1 MRLPQGPDSVSGGL
15 VLDEPLRALDS
26 FLSVRR
32 LYSGL
37 FEYSLDIFRK
47 RRASKATQAFD
58 YVRIL
63 GILRQRRLD
72 EPFPPGEAAW
82 LRPGE

>member
-1 MRLPQGPDSVSGGL
+1 
-15 VLDEPLRALDS
+15 
-26 FLSVRR
+26 

-47 RRASKATQAFD
+47 QRASKATQASG
-58 YVRIL
+58 YAQIL
-63 GILRQRRLD
+63 GILGQRRLE

-82 LRPGE
+82 LLPGE